1 VATRAGV
8 ALVVAHIDALDGLPH
23 EASGQMD
30 AVRQLHE
37 ADPSE
42 AIAEPQ
48 VSSSTGDAGEAAAA
62 RVERRR
68 TPYLLFDLTQVGCAF
83 RACQQRPAHASPPAR
98 SVLDPLGGGTPRG
111 TCRRR
116 GRAPRP
122 GRSGRPARPSART

>member
-1 VATRAGV
+1 
-8 ALVVAHIDALDGLPH
+8 
-23 EASGQMD
+23 MD

-83 RACQQRPAHASPPAR
+83 RACHE
-98 SVLDPLGGGTPRG
+98 
-111 TCRRR
+111 RRR
-116 GRAPRP
+116 HDC
-122 GRSGRPARPSART
+122 